1 MKNNVKNL
9 IEFIDH
15 SPSCFH
21 VIENARKQFLEH
33 GFMELKE
40 KEYWDLEEGKSY
52 FVTRNGSSI
61 IAFHLPKKDFQGFH
75 IVASH
80 SDSPT
85 YRIKEQ
91 PEMSVEKHYTK
102 LNIERYGGMIPE
114 TWFDRPLSVAGRIII
129 EENGQIKDQLVNIDR
144 DLMIIPNLAIHM
156 NRDVNKG
163 VGINNQVDLM
173 PVLDSIPEDERTTDY
188 FLSFLARELSV
199 EKGDIIDFELN
210 TFCMEEPCFVGVN
223 DTMISSPR
231 IDNQSSC
238 RALLDAIEDGNRA
251 DGINIIALFDHEEIG
266 SSSKQGAASIML
278 HDMLRRILRN
288 MDLSE
293 NEIDESIYDAM
304 LLSVDVAHA
313 LHPNKKEKMDI
324 TNKPVMGKGF
334 CIKQACSQSYA
345 TDAQAI
351 AILCQLC
358 DEKGIPYQR
367 FVNRSDSRGGSTLG
381 SIAGTLL
388 PVKTVDIGIPIL
400 AMHSACEL
408 MGVRDMKALSDC
420 VTAFFG
426 YH

>member
-156 NRDVNKG
+156 SRSSNESKQLNPQKDLLPLCGGNLTKDGFEEMIAKESGVEKEDILSYDLFLYNRMRG
-163 VGINNQVDLM
+163 TTLGINEEFVAAPKLDDLECAYS
-173 PVLDSIPEDERTTDY
+173 SIEGMLNAKLSKDY
-188 FLSFLARELSV
+188 VTVCAVF
-199 EKGDIIDFELN
+199 DN
-210 TFCMEEPCFVGVN
+210 EEVGSG
-223 DTMISSPR
+223 T
-231 IDNQSSC
+231 
-238 RALLDAIEDGNRA
+238 
-251 DGINIIALFDHEEIG
+251 
-266 SSSKQGAASIML
+266 KQGA
-278 HDMLRRILRN
+278 
-288 MDLSE
+288 
-293 NEIDESIYDAM
+293 
-304 LLSVDVAHA
+304 
-313 LHPNKKEKMDI
+313 
-324 TNKPVMGKGF
+324 
-334 CIKQACSQSYA
+334 
-345 TDAQAI
+345 
-351 AILCQLC
+351 
-358 DEKGIPYQR
+358 
-367 FVNRSDSRGGSTLG
+367 GST
-381 SIAGTLL
+381 
-388 PVKTVDIGIPIL
+388 
-400 AMHSACEL
+400 
-408 MGVRDMKALSDC
+408 
-420 VTAFFG
+420 FFPEVL
-426 YH
+426 